1 VFIMSDQA
9 RKARDYREHHIPG
22 TPLVLFNVWD
32 AGSAQA
38 VTAAGA
44 KAIATSSWS
53 VAHANGFAD
62 GEQLPLPF
70 AIENL
75 RRIVAATEL
84 PVTVDLESGYG
95 ETPEAVS
102 ASIGFAIDVGAV
114 GCNLEDSVPVDG
126 RLRTAADQAVRIRS
140 ARRASETAGLP
151 FFINARTDVFFQRR
165 PAKQDEEMVKEV
177 LERAKRYRDAGAD
190 GLFVPGLTDSRLIA
204 KLAAASPLPVN
215 ILFQEGTPP
224 LNELAKHGVA
234 RVSHGPEPYL
244 LAMRALEAAA
254 RAVSGS

>member
-1 VFIMSDQA
+1 MSDQV
-9 RKARDYREHHIPG
+9 RKARDFRELHIPG
-22 TPLVLFNVWD
+22 KPLVLFNVWD
-32 AGSAQA
+32 AGSAKT

-75 RRIVAATEL
+75 RRIVAATKL
-84 PVTVDLESGYG
+84 PVTMDLESGYG

-102 ASIGFAIDVGAV
+102 ASIALAIDGGAV
-114 GCNLEDSVPVDG
+114 GCNLEDSFPVDG

-151 FFINARTDVFFQRR
+151 FFINARSDVFLQRR
-165 PAKQDEEMVKEV
+165 PATENEEMVTEV

-190 GLFVPGLTDSRLIA
+190 GLFVPFLIDSRLIT

-215 ILFQEGTPP
+215 ILCLEGAPP
-224 LNELAKHGVA
+224 LNELANHGVA
-234 RVSHGPEPYL
+234 SVSYGPEPYL

>member
-1 VFIMSDQA
+1 MSDQA
-9 RKARDYREHHIPG
+9 RKAGDFRELHIPG
-22 TPLVLFNVWD
+22 RPLVLFNVWD

-38 VTAAGA
+38 VTVAGA

-62 GEQLPLPF
+62 GEQVSLPF

-75 RRIVAATEL
+75 RRIVAATDL

-95 ETPEAVS
+95 ERPETVGG
-102 ASIGFAIDVGAV
+102 SIALAIDVGAV
-114 GCNLEDSVPVDG
+114 GCNLEDTDPLDG
-126 RLRTAADQAVRIRS
+126 RLRTVADQVIRIRS
-140 ARRASETAGLP
+140 ARRASETAGLA
-151 FFINARTDVFFQRR
+151 FFINARTDVFLQRL
-165 PAKQDEEMVKEV
+165 PEQHDEGMITEV

-190 GLFVPGLTDSRLIA
+190 GLFAPGLIDIRLIA
-204 KLAAASPLPVN
+204 KLAAASPLAVN
-215 ILFQEGTPP
+215 VMFQAGTPP
-224 LNELAKHGVA
+224 LDELADHGVA

-254 RAVSGS
+254 RAASGS

>member
-1 VFIMSDQA
+1 MIRGRRA
-9 RKARDYREHHIPG
+9 R
-22 TPLVLFNVWD
+22 
-32 AGSAQA
+32 
-38 VTAAGA
+38 
-44 KAIATSSWS
+44 TS
-53 VAHANGFAD
+53 
-62 GEQLPLPF
+62 
-70 AIENL
+70 
-75 RRIVAATEL
+75 
-84 PVTVDLESGYG
+84 
-95 ETPEAVS
+95 
-102 ASIGFAIDVGAV
+102 
-114 GCNLEDSVPVDG
+114 
-126 RLRTAADQAVRIRS
+126 ADQAVRIRS

-165 PAKQDEEMVKEV
+165 PAKQDEEMVTEV

-224 LNELAKHGVA
+224 LNELAGHRVA